1 MHIELILSFCL
12 TSILIELTPGPN
24 MAYLAIVSSRYG
36 KRVGFLV
43 TAGIAVGLLLIGV
56 AAAFGLAQL
65 IQQST
70 LAYQILRWSG
80 IVYLFW
86 LAWDAWRD
94 AEMATGSDN
103 PFNNTRF
110 FLRGLLTNLLNPKA
124 AIFYIA
130 ILPRFIH
137 EDSNLNFQMAI
148 LVCLYVGIATIIHL
162 FIVSMASQTQ
172 RFLQSASQRRL
183 FSRTLAILLAAV
195 ACWFA
200 WATSASL

>member
-1 MHIELILSFCL
+1 MQIETVASFCL

-43 TAGIAVGLLLIGV
+43 TAGVAVGLLLIGI
-56 AAAFGLAQL
+56 ATAFGLAQL
-65 IQQST
+65 IQQSS
-70 LAYQILRWSG
+70 LAYQLLRWCG
-80 IVYLFW
+80 IAYLFW

-94 AEMATGSDN
+94 ANSTTEMIN
-103 PFNNTRF
+103 PYSHTKF

-130 ILPRFIH
+130 ILPRFIQ
-137 EDSNLNFQMAI
+137 EDSNLNLQMAI
-148 LVCLYVGIATIIHL
+148 LVCLYVCIATIIHL
-162 FIVSMASQTQ
+162 FIVSLASQTTH
-172 RFLQSASQRRL
+172 FLQSSSQRRL
-183 FSRTLAILLAAV
+183 FSRTLAILLALV

>member
-1 MHIELILSFCL
+1 MYIELILSFCL

-36 KRVGFLV
+36 RPVGYLV
-43 TAGIAVGLLLIGV
+43 TAGIAVGLLLIGI

-65 IQQST
+65 IQQSS
-70 LAYQILRWSG
+70 LAYQLLRWSG

-94 AEMATGSDN
+94 TEMTTGSEN
-103 PFNNTRF
+103 QLNNTKF

-137 EDSNLNFQMAI
+137 EDSNLDLQMAV
-148 LVCLYVGIATIIHL
+148 LVCLYVCIATLIHVV
-162 FIVSMASQTQ
+162 IVSLASQTTA
-172 RFLQSASQRRL
+172 FLQSSAQRRL
-183 FSRTLAILLAAV
+183 FSRTLAILLAVV

-200 WATSASL
+200 WSTEKSL